1 MKKGYTILTVNEDSL
16 GISNI
21 KITEIALLRSKVNE
35 VIINY
40 DILNIENVF
49 DDLLKIRRVLEKV
62 SDTLYVKFNINTCN
76 KDKFNIDEVINFTIK
91 LIRDTNPYLSSILS
105 NYTYTKLQ
113 DNIKLNLE
121 TIMNIGKNTE
131 KNISKKIEKII
142 NETFSQNLNFE
153 IFFDVNTDQ
162 NVVNIQ
168 KQEQEEILEYEIPIS
183 YKPKEVKKPGIVNN
197 KKYSKSKLKLSKF
210 SDIEDLMVGQE
221 IALRGD
227 IFYFDLVATKSG
239 KLKIVIY
246 ITDYE
251 NSVACTKFVNDKE
264 EIKFKIGD
272 SVELS
277 GKYEKYFD
285 DYSIIIRDIKVVEGE
300 ENKREDNASEKRIEL
315 AAHTNMSDMLS
326 TIEPKSGKEG
336 SLVNRAREFG
346 HKAVAVT
353 DYGVVHAFPFV
364 ATGIKEDE
372 EFKVIYGMEAYM
384 VDDSAPLIVK
394 AKDVFIE
401 EEEFV
406 VFDIE
411 TTGFSPINDKIIEIG
426 AVKLKNGKVLDRF
439 SEFVNPQTIIPKKI
453 VELTG
458 INDNMVK
465 DSDIIDKVMP
475 RFLEFVKG
483 TTLVAHNAKFDVG
496 FISKKCEDL
505 NLETDFS
512 YIDTLEW
519 SKILVDDVKRFNLDT
534 LTKRFNIK
542 LENHHRAVDDANAT
556 AELFKKL
563 LSLVS
568 ANGVE
573 KLTDVSE
580 KLEKKPKIAD
590 TENITILVKNLAGL
604 KRLYELVS
612 ISHLKYYGEKKPRIL
627 KTDLEKD
634 RENFLISSSPI
645 YSGRFNKGKLVSL
658 YVRGISREEIM
669 QQLDFYDYVQVY
681 PRCIYNDA
689 IEMEEISGYEFIEQM
704 NKDFVQMA
712 KEKNKLVVATGNV
725 YYLDDRDKKS
735 KAALLLGSDRAFRT
749 YQIDTGNYY
758 RTTEEMLDEFSYLN
772 EEDIKDVVIYNTH
785 KINDQIE
792 KIKPIPD
799 GDYKPVMEG
808 AEDEVRNMT
817 YNKAYELYGNPL
829 PEAVETRVKRELDS
843 IIGNGFAVL
852 YLIAQKLVKKSVD
865 NGYLVGSRGSVGSSL
880 VAYFMGITEVNALY
894 PHYRCKECKYFEMKD
909 FEGSGVDLEEKNCPK
924 CNSKLIRD
932 GHSIPFEVFM
942 GFKGDKTPDID
953 LNFSGEYQ
961 GEIHKYTKELFGDDY
976 VFRAGTIS
984 GLAEKNAYTTAK
996 KYFEENIKK
1005 DFEKE
1010 IYNKYKTS
1018 LKKLDPITRS
1028 SEEKKL
1034 EERINDYCNKNK
1046 AEIYRIAT
1054 KCTGARKTTGQ
1065 HPGGMIVVPDYKSI
1079 YDFTPVQYPANDESS
1094 GSITTHFDYHVM
1106 DQQLVKLDI
1115 LGHDDPTTLRMLQD
1129 LTNVDIYNIPLT
1141 DPKVISIFNSTE
1153 ALGVS
1158 EEQIGSKMGTNG
1170 IPEFGTDFVK
1180 KMLEDTLPTTFAE
1193 LVRISGLSHGTDV
1206 WLNNAQ
1212 EYVREGIATLS
1223 EVITVRDDI
1232 MNRLIDKGMDKSEA
1246 FNIMEFVRKGQPSKN
1261 KEKWEQYKEIM
1272 KASNIDEWYIESC
1285 EKIKYMFPK
1294 GHAVAYVMMA
1304 VRIAYFKVF
1313 YPLEFYTAFLN
1324 RKYADFSFE
1333 KMFGSIDE
1341 VKMNLQKLKEL
1352 ETRDLKV
1359 LDKKQIILLEILVE
1373 MHYRG
1378 IELLNIDIYK
1388 SDSMKFTIEDGKIRL
1403 PLIAMDQLGEV
1414 VARTIAEEREI
1425 KEFTSIEDL
1434 TKRCRIP
1441 KTVLETL
1448 KCFGCIGE
1456 MPESNQL
1463 TLF

>member
-1 MKKGYTILTVNEDSL
+1 
-16 GISNI
+16 
-21 KITEIALLRSKVNE
+21 
-35 VIINY
+35 
-40 DILNIENVF
+40 
-49 DDLLKIRRVLEKV
+49 
-62 SDTLYVKFNINTCN
+62 
-76 KDKFNIDEVINFTIK
+76 
-91 LIRDTNPYLSSILS
+91 
-105 NYTYTKLQ
+105 
-113 DNIKLNLE
+113 
-121 TIMNIGKNTE
+121 MNIGKNTE

-401 EEEFV
+401 DEEFV

-580 KLEKKPKIAD
+580 KLEKK
-590 TENITILVKNLAGL
+590 T
-604 KRLYELVS
+604 
-612 ISHLKYYGEKKPRIL
+612 
-627 KTDLEKD
+627 
-634 RENFLISSSPI
+634 
-645 YSGRFNKGKLVSL
+645 
-658 YVRGISREEIM
+658 
-669 QQLDFYDYVQVY
+669 
-681 PRCIYNDA
+681 
-689 IEMEEISGYEFIEQM
+689 
-704 NKDFVQMA
+704 
-712 KEKNKLVVATGNV
+712 
-725 YYLDDRDKKS
+725 
-735 KAALLLGSDRAFRT
+735 
-749 YQIDTGNYY
+749 
-758 RTTEEMLDEFSYLN
+758 
-772 EEDIKDVVIYNTH
+772 
-785 KINDQIE
+785 
-792 KIKPIPD
+792 
-799 GDYKPVMEG
+799 
-808 AEDEVRNMT
+808 
-817 YNKAYELYGNPL
+817 
-829 PEAVETRVKRELDS
+829 
-843 IIGNGFAVL
+843 
-852 YLIAQKLVKKSVD
+852 
-865 NGYLVGSRGSVGSSL
+865 
-880 VAYFMGITEVNALY
+880 
-894 PHYRCKECKYFEMKD
+894 
-909 FEGSGVDLEEKNCPK
+909 
-924 CNSKLIRD
+924 
-932 GHSIPFEVFM
+932 
-942 GFKGDKTPDID
+942 
-953 LNFSGEYQ
+953 
-961 GEIHKYTKELFGDDY
+961 
-976 VFRAGTIS
+976 
-984 GLAEKNAYTTAK
+984 
-996 KYFEENIKK
+996 
-1005 DFEKE
+1005 
-1010 IYNKYKTS
+1010 
-1018 LKKLDPITRS
+1018 
-1028 SEEKKL
+1028 
-1034 EERINDYCNKNK
+1034 
-1046 AEIYRIAT
+1046 
-1054 KCTGARKTTGQ
+1054 
-1065 HPGGMIVVPDYKSI
+1065 
-1079 YDFTPVQYPANDESS
+1079 
-1094 GSITTHFDYHVM
+1094 
-1106 DQQLVKLDI
+1106 
-1115 LGHDDPTTLRMLQD
+1115 
-1129 LTNVDIYNIPLT
+1129 
-1141 DPKVISIFNSTE
+1141 
-1153 ALGVS
+1153 
-1158 EEQIGSKMGTNG
+1158 
-1170 IPEFGTDFVK
+1170 
-1180 KMLEDTLPTTFAE
+1180 
-1193 LVRISGLSHGTDV
+1193 
-1206 WLNNAQ
+1206 
-1212 EYVREGIATLS
+1212 
-1223 EVITVRDDI
+1223 
-1232 MNRLIDKGMDKSEA
+1232 
-1246 FNIMEFVRKGQPSKN
+1246 
-1261 KEKWEQYKEIM
+1261 
-1272 KASNIDEWYIESC
+1272 
-1285 EKIKYMFPK
+1285 
-1294 GHAVAYVMMA
+1294 
-1304 VRIAYFKVF
+1304 
-1313 YPLEFYTAFLN
+1313 
-1324 RKYADFSFE
+1324 
-1333 KMFGSIDE
+1333 
-1341 VKMNLQKLKEL
+1341 
-1352 ETRDLKV
+1352 
-1359 LDKKQIILLEILVE
+1359 
-1373 MHYRG
+1373 
-1378 IELLNIDIYK
+1378 
-1388 SDSMKFTIEDGKIRL
+1388 
-1403 PLIAMDQLGEV
+1403 
-1414 VARTIAEEREI
+1414 
-1425 KEFTSIEDL
+1425 
-1434 TKRCRIP
+1434 
-1441 KTVLETL
+1441 
-1448 KCFGCIGE
+1448 
-1456 MPESNQL
+1456 
-1463 TLF
+1463 